1 VSKPDIIDN
10 IQTTMSKDYQP
21 IIGEEIKEQVL
32 QVEENI
38 TSQIG
43 TNIEL
48 VESTSYSK
56 ALSVQR
62 KL

>member
-38 TSQIG
+38 TS
-43 TNIEL
+43 
-48 VESTSYSK
+48 
-56 ALSVQR
+56 
-62 KL
+62 